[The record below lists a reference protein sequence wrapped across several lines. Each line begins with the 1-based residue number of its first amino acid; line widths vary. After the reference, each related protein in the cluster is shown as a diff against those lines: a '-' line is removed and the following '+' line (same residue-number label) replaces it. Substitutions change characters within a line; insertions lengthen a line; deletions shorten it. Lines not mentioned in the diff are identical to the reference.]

1 MEAAAKAGLKS
12 WPELA
17 GKIPRKIL
25 KLINKFGSLSGSS
38 GADAAAVLNEDANDD
53 EDEDEVRW
61 HPGSCL
67 ACSRPLQVLHTAW
80 QTEAQG

>member
-1 MEAAAKAGLKS
+1 MEAAANAGLKS

-38 GADAAAVLNEDANDD
+38 GTDAAAVLNEDANDD
-53 EDEDEVRW
+53 EDEDEVR
-61 HPGSCL
+61 
-67 ACSRPLQVLHTAW
+67 
-80 QTEAQG
+80 